1 MINLGVVAV
10 AGRGTNLLPL
20 TKSQPKE
27 MLPVGGKPIVQYVV
41 EELIACRVNRLL
53 FVTGPDKSAI
63 ENHFDVNPDLIRF
76 LRQSGKEDVL
86 GELAFERED
95 AEYFYT
101 RQRRQN
107 GLGQAVLCAEPFV
120 RGHRFVVALG
130 DTLLGVHR
138 PSSILTRMTDLFE
151 RHGGE
156 VKGVIAFD
164 EVSPREV
171 DQYGIALPGKT
182 DADHFV
188 LNDLVEKPSVEEAPS
203 RLAVAGRY
211 VFSPLLFDYLRKT
224 TPGKTGN
231 VELTD
236 AVRLM
241 IADGHQVLGVR
252 IPPGDKRYD
261 IGSFESYYRAF
272 LDFALNDPVYGA
284 ALKEKFKTD

>member
-1 MINLGVVAV
+1 MINLGVIAV

-27 MLPVGGKPIVQYVV
+27 MLPVGRKPIVQYVV
-41 EELIACRVNRLL
+41 EELIACHVDRLL

-76 LRQSGKEDVL
+76 LRVTGKEDVL
-86 GELAFERED
+86 RELAFERED

-101 RQRRQN
+101 RQRHQN
-107 GLGQAVLCAEPFV
+107 GLGQAVLCTEPFV

-130 DTLLGVHR
+130 DTLLGLHR
-138 PSSILTRMTDLFE
+138 PSEVLTRMTGLFE
-151 RHGGE
+151 SQSGE

-164 EVSPREV
+164 EVGPREV
-171 DQYGIALPGKT
+171 DQYGIAAPRDIGAEYFEL
-182 DADHFV
+182 AD
-188 LNDLVEKPSVEEAPS
+188 LIEKPAMDQAPS

-211 VFSPLLFDYLRKT
+211 VFSPILFDYLRKT
-224 TPGKTGN
+224 PPTAAGN

-241 IADGHQVLGVR
+241 IRDGHKVLGVR
-252 IPPGDKRYD
+252 IPPGDRRYD

-272 LDFALNDPVYGA
+272 LDFAMNDPVCGSG
-284 ALKEKFKTD
+284 LREKLNG